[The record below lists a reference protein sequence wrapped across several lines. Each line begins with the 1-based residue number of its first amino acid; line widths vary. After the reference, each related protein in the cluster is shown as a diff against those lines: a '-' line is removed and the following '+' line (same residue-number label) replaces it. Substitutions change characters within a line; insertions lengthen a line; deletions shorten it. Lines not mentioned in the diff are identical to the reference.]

1 MGDDFL
7 TLPPVDP
14 RLAAMSGAMSGALG
28 KSSIQINLALP
39 PPTNRIKLTN
49 NPFFPHPA
57 SIATHPLDVVR
68 TKLAVQRQ
76 LHGGSPP
83 KYKGTLGT
91 LKRVFREEG
100 TRGLFR
106 GITPAV
112 VSHAPAAAIF
122 FSTYSFLKTR
132 IPDILV
138 LPELP
143 RDVSNSSWAAG
154 GAWSTTCLLLNP
166 LFVLKTKQQT
176 QLVRASRDAPL
187 KYTGL
192 FSSFR
197 VVIAEQG
204 VRGLYAGTAAAMAG
218 FPGAM
223 IQMPLYEY
231 LKRRGVEG
239 RPSHARVA
247 VSSAVSA
254 SCVGILMYP
263 VEVVRLRLQAQNPS
277 SGPGVQYNGIVDAFR
292 KIFHAEGIRAFHRGL
307 GTGLI
312 RTVPQSAIGLSCYET
327 ILRISTA
334 VVDVWRTE
342 KPGKRFL

>member
-1 MGDDFL
+1 M
-7 TLPPVDP
+7 
-14 RLAAMSGAMSGALG
+14 
-28 KSSIQINLALP
+28 
-39 PPTNRIKLTN
+39 KL
-49 NPFFPHPA
+49 
-57 SIATHPLDVVR
+57 
-68 TKLAVQRQ
+68 
-76 LHGGSPP
+76 
-83 KYKGTLGT
+83 
-91 LKRVFREEG
+91 VFREEG

-106 GITPAV
+106 GITPAI
-112 VSHAPAAAIF
+112 VSHAPAAGIF
-122 FSTYSFLKTR
+122 FCTYSFLKAR
-132 IPDILV
+132 IPDALV
-138 LPELP
+138 VPALPHE
-143 RDVSNSSWAAG
+143 VSCSSWAAG

-197 VVIAEQG
+197 VVWAEQG

-223 IQMPLYEY
+223 IQMPLYEF
-231 LKRRGVEG
+231 LKRSGPEDP
-239 RPSHARVA
+239 PSHGRVA

-277 SGPGVQYNGIVDAFR
+277 SGPGVQYNGIIDAFR
-292 KIFHAEGIRAFHRGL
+292 KIFHTEGIQAFHKGL

-312 RTVPQSAIGLSCYET
+312 RTIPQSAMALSCYET
-327 ILRISTA
+327 ILRISTTIL
-334 VVDVWRTE
+334 DVWSADSQ
-342 KPGKRFL
+342 KKRLV